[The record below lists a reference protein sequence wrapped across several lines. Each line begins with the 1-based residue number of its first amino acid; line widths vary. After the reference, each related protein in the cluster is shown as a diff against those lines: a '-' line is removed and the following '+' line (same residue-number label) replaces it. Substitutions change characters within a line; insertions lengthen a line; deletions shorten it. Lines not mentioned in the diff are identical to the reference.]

1 VKKGIVKVDGAD
13 YRWSVLRQPTW
24 TKGRNQEFA
33 LLGLAILVEPPD
45 ASHRELLL
53 QFDIERTRHGYMPQH
68 QRFRIHDSCLIEA
81 IEDAMRAGWNPESRG
96 KRFVYDAGALQ
107 PR

>member
-1 VKKGIVKVDGAD
+1 VAAVKKGIVRVDGAD
-13 YRWSVLRQPTW
+13 YLSSIFRQPTW
-24 TKGRNQEFA
+24 TRGRNQEFT

-53 QFDIERTRHGYMPQH
+53 QFDIDRTRHGDMPQH
-68 QRFRIHDSCLIEA
+68 QRFRIHDSRLIEA

-96 KRFVYDAGALQ
+96 KRFVYDAGAL
-107 PR
+107 